1 MDRVELCLREIYGD
15 RHEMTFSIEG
25 SSVRLCPSLA
35 SSLAIAINELVWN
48 SCAHGFDPGQK
59 GSIAIEATV
68 ADSMAKIEVKDN
80 GKGIPADFDLNRDA
94 NTGLSIVRNVVQ
106 RDLNGS
112 LILSGGKGTTA
123 TITWPAPSHLRC

>member
-1 MDRVELCLREIYGD
+1 
-15 RHEMTFSIEG
+15 
-25 SSVRLCPSLA
+25 
-35 SSLAIAINELVWN
+35 
-48 SCAHGFDPGQK
+48 
-59 GSIAIEATV
+59 V